1 MRLSHSYFATEP
13 IKAGDRTNKRKGQVR
28 PRKVENVER
37 THKDKFSWSRCSIQH
52 VLQCNGS
59 VKD

>member
-1 MRLSHSYFATEP
+1 MRSSHSDLVTEM
-13 IKAGDRTNKRKGQVR
+13 IKTGDRTNKRRGQGR
-28 PRKVENVER
+28 LQQAENVKR

-52 VLQCNGS
+52 VFQRSGS